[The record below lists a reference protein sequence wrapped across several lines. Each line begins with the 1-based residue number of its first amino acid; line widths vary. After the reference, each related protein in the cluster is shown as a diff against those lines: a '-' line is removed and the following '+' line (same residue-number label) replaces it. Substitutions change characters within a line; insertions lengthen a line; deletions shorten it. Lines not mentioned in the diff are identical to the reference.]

1 MLNGFDRVAR
11 FYDFFARLVYGNSIV
26 NSQVAFLHV
35 IRPKAKVFILGGG
48 TGWILDHIV
57 AAQPDCEIVF
67 IDASARMIELARKK
81 VAGKDSIEF
90 IHGTEENI
98 GSGPFDVVLTPFF
111 LDMFTAERLAVIVP
125 MITKHLNREAVWLVA
140 DFSCLEKYWQ
150 RALLRIMYTFFRA
163 ATKIEAKSLPDWNLA
178 LTKGAWNKGESEKF
192 YGEFIEAA
200 VYRRS

>member
-1 MLNGFDRVAR
+1 MLNGFDRFAR

-26 NSQVAFLHV
+26 KSQVAFLHV
-35 IRPKAKVFILGGG
+35 IRPKAKVLILGGG
-48 TGWILDHIV
+48 TGWILGNIM

-67 IDASARMIELARKK
+67 IDASARMIELAWKK

-98 GSGPFDVVLTPFF
+98 GSGLFDVVLTPFF
-111 LDMFTAERLAVIVP
+111 LDMFTADRLAVIVP
-125 MITKHLNREAVWLVA
+125 IISKHLNREAVWLVA

-163 ATKIEAKSLPDWNLA
+163 ASRIEAKSLPDWNLA
-178 LTKGAWNKGESEKF
+178 LTKGGWNKGESEKF